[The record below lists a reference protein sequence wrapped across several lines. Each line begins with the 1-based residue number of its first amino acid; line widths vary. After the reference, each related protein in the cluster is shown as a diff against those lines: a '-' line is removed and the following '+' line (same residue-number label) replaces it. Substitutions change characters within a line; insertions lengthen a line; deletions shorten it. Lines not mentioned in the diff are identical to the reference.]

1 MVHCWWSYD
10 FSKPFAVDVW
20 ARETRGV
27 GEGGGVGVVVLLSKV
42 FGGDMQPISRKHAS
56 IKDISP
62 NQNETD
68 LKWRAALCQQDPRGI
83 HNVHSFKSPW
93 GCTCLE
99 LMNDIYNFWYSVLVL
114 TQLSIPIVSSE
125 LFSFCTKNT
134 SSMSFW
140 HSAQA
145 EANKAIVWFF
155 VSLYMF

>member
-1 MVHCWWSYD
+1 MKLWFLQTFCSRCLSQGNKRSW
-10 FSKPFAVDVW
+10 
-20 ARETRGV
+20 R
-27 GEGGGVGVVVLLSKV
+27 GGGVGVVVLLSKV